1 MTEVKNT
8 DTANNDSAQDDQAV
22 AAGGA
27 YDVIRKRLQE
37 QGRLLAEKSKV
48 LNKARL
54 DEFGST
60 DMSVVGRVRVR
71 TENNCV
77 ARDIVHVGNSLL
89 FGYNVFIGMKKE
101 TQVEDVFS
109 LFQLQKQDTNF
120 DLVEQP
126 LAASFLKD
134 ATFERDFRELYAYY
148 KNARL
153 LQLTVKNQTLLAC
166 FQIGDR
172 IDDVR
177 VFRWSI
183 SADGD
188 TIKYIDNRGERDIEL
203 PATQDFEW
211 TEVKREDTVSGRHPH
226 FNILDK
232 VFVET
237 TGGDLTIKVEDNTED
252 GRGIYAEPV
261 DDKTQSLDDA
271 DIFYADLNDLILL
284 KIKPYR
290 EKSWRYLIFNNLNQ
304 QVDRIDEIGQACVR
318 LPEDHGLIFPG
329 GYYLQN
335 GDCKRFDDNTDGL
348 RFKRAIKSP
357 NGEDVL
363 YVFYEPVEGRAA
375 LFAYNMIEKQLQNP
389 IFCHGY
395 GLFEN
400 GLGVFFNAESEE
412 PTRVHPMQIW
422 QTPYVSDEFANNTPA
437 SQTFLGRIG
446 NPELVRGI
454 SDLYSVCRSI
464 SNQSVSAGLYEDL
477 TKSVKRLFDAYHW
490 LSDSSL
496 DGVLPLLKDIAATA
510 NLVIGEFDK
519 VESIRR
525 NSVEAL
531 REAEL
536 AQEQILAA
544 IHPDRWTTP
553 EEYVEALDGLRR
565 QRGHL
570 MTLRDYRYI
579 DTARIAELDEDI
591 ITAEDRLSDHTVA
604 FLSQA
609 QALLPF
615 HESLAQI
622 DSDVEGAGT
631 IVMLAPLLAQL
642 EKMAAGL
649 DLLSELMAGLKVDDA
664 TVRTAIIDAI
674 SEVYAKLNQSR
685 ARAKHSE
692 KNLGRGEAVAQF
704 SAQFKLFSQ
713 SITNALGLAT
723 TPDKC
728 DEQMSRLLIQL
739 EELEGQFSAFDEFL
753 ADIMGKRDEVYESFE
768 SHKQTL
774 IDERQRRATNL
785 ADAADRIIGNITRRA
800 QKFTEVDELNSYF
813 AADTL
818 LLKSREL
825 VEQLRELG
833 DAVKADDIE
842 SRLKSAKDMA
852 VRALRDK
859 SDIYEDGGNVIKLG
873 PKHKFSVNT
882 QELDLTIIPR
892 NGELYSHLTGTDFY
906 QPIQHPDLES
916 LKHYWQQALIS
927 ETEQV
932 CRAEYLA
939 YSIYTAADEGRDNLS
954 SASLRESLH
963 NPADVTKLVRDYAAP
978 RYQEGFEKGI
988 HDGDAAKI
996 LSALIPVFDSCD
1008 LLRFEPECRALAVV
1022 FWANTQ
1028 RETPQQSWLDRAH
1041 SALQMLHTFNRRD
1054 ALALLNADVTSL
1066 LQAFVDTMQLP
1077 QSAATVARAAEY
1089 LVLELARERLE
1100 FITSKYAQQLQRQ
1113 LKQQM
1118 DVAGAWKKY
1127 QASLKNLQGQA
1138 GKRWLLTK
1146 AWLEAMVDGMDLG
1159 DIGHYIPEA
1168 IALINAEE
1176 RISRRHTELDL
1187 QFTVTDLMAEHPR
1200 ITQRSLDFSL
1210 DEFLQRMEHHHSI
1223 VVPGYQHYLA
1233 TRQHII
1239 EQARSDLRIDEFKP
1253 KPLSS
1258 FVRNKLINEAY
1269 LPLIGDNL
1277 AKQMGTLGD
1286 NKRTD
1291 LMGLLMMIS
1300 PPGYGK
1306 TTLMEYVASRLGLV
1320 FMKINCPSLGHDVL
1334 SLDPAQA
1341 PNATAKQ
1348 ELEKINLS
1356 FEMGSNVMLYLDD
1369 IQHTHPEFL
1378 QKFISLCDG
1387 TRRVEGIWQ
1396 GKSKTYD
1403 MRGKKFCVVMAGNP
1417 YTESGE
1423 MFKIPDMLANRADI
1437 YNLGDV
1443 LGGMDEVFALSYIE
1457 NSLTS
1462 NPVLSPLATREMDDV
1477 YKLVDMARGVEV
1489 ANSELSHNYSGA
1501 EVGEIISV
1509 LKKMFAVQDVI
1520 LKVNQQ
1526 YIASAAQADKYRT
1539 EPSFKL
1545 QGSYRNMNKMAEKIS
1560 SVMNE
1565 AELQQMINDHYL
1577 GEAQLLTV
1585 GAEENLLKL
1594 KALRGVQSVDEAQ
1607 RWQDILREFNKQRT
1621 MGGDDADSTTKL
1633 ANQLAEVAGHMEDIS
1648 GTLSQGIDLKA
1659 EQISQHKSEQKVEQK
1674 VATIETQATA
1684 DLSVKHL
1691 ASISQSLRQS
1701 VNYGEQLASLLG
1713 ALQTVSESLGKAE
1726 YKVEVINQPVPGFD
1740 RVLGSMADTIEH
1752 SIYPLVKV
1760 MEGKLGLD
1768 LRTHDKLE
1776 EVLVNLRGQ
1785 GLSEQVTRVSHSPL
1799 KEE

>member
-1 MTEVKNT
+1 MT
-8 DTANNDSAQDDQAV
+8 DTKTSQDNADSDNSQVDQAV

-27 YDVIRKRLQE
+27 YEVIRKRLQE
-37 QGRLLAEKSKV
+37 QGRQLEQQSAA

-54 DEFGST
+54 EEFGST

-101 TQVEDVFS
+101 TRIEDVFS
-109 LFQLQKQDTNF
+109 LFQLQQEGDGY
-120 DLVEQP
+120 DIVEQP
-126 LAASFLKD
+126 LAGSFLKD
-134 ATFERDFRELYAYY
+134 PKFEREFRELYAYY
-148 KNARL
+148 KSARL
-153 LQLTVKNQTLLAC
+153 LQLTIKNQKLLAC

-177 VFRWSI
+177 VFRWSV

-188 TIKYIDNRGERDIEL
+188 TIEYIDNRGERDIEL
-203 PATQDFEW
+203 PPSHDFEW
-211 TEVKREDTVSGRHPH
+211 VEVKREDTVSGRHPH

-271 DIFYADLNDLILL
+271 DIFYAAVGELIIL

-290 EKSWRYLIFNNLNQ
+290 EKSWRYLIFNSLNQ
-304 QVDRIDEIGQACVR
+304 QVDRIDEIGSACVQ
-318 LPEDHGLIFPG
+318 LPEDHGVIFPG

-335 GDCKRFDDNTDGL
+335 GECKRFEENTDGL
-348 RFKRAIKSP
+348 LFKRAIKSP

-363 YVFYEPVEGRAA
+363 YVFYEPVEGRMA

-400 GLGVFFNAESEE
+400 GLGVFFSAESEE

-422 QTPYVSDEFANNTPA
+422 QTPYVSDEFANSTPA

-446 NPELVRGI
+446 NPELVRGV

-464 SNQSVSAGLYEDL
+464 GNQSVSAGLYVDL
-477 TKSVKRLFDAYHW
+477 KKSVKRLFDAYHW
-490 LSDSSL
+490 LADKQL
-496 DGVLPLLKDIAATA
+496 GAMLPLLKEIAATA
-510 NLVIGEFDK
+510 DLVIDEFDK

-525 NSVEAL
+525 NSVESL

-536 AQEQILAA
+536 AQEEILSA

-553 EEYVEALDGLRR
+553 EEFVEALDSLRK

-579 DTARIAELDEDI
+579 DKARILELDENI
-591 ITAEDRLSDHTVA
+591 VSAQDRLGDDTVT
-604 FLSQA
+604 FLSRE

-622 DSDVEGAGT
+622 DSDVEGADT
-631 IVMLAPLLAQL
+631 IVMLEPLLAQL

-649 DLLSELMAGLKVDDA
+649 DLLSELMASLKVDDA

-674 SEVYAKLNQSR
+674 SEIYAKLNQSR

-704 SAQFKLFSQ
+704 SAQFKLFTQ
-713 SITNALGLAT
+713 SITNALGLST

-753 ADIMGKRDEVYESFE
+753 GDIMSKRDEVYETFE

-785 ADAADRIIGNITRRA
+785 ADAADRIIANISRRA

-892 NGELYSHLTGTDFY
+892 SGELYSHLTGTDFY
-906 QPIQHPDLES
+906 QPIQHPDLDS
-916 LKHYWQQALIS
+916 LKQYWQQALIS
-927 ETEQV
+927 ESEQV

-939 YSIYTAADEGRDNLS
+939 YSIYTAADDGRDNLS
-954 SASLRESLH
+954 NEGLREVLQ
-963 NPADVTKLVRDYAAP
+963 NPDDLIKLVRDYAAP
-978 RYQEGFEKGI
+978 RYQEGYEKGI
-988 HDGDAAKI
+988 HDGDAARI
-996 LSALIPVFDSCD
+996 LTALIPVIDSCD
-1008 LLRFEPECRALAVV
+1008 LLRFEPECRALATV

-1028 RETPQQSWLDRAH
+1028 RQQQQQGWLERAN
-1041 SALQMLHTFNRRD
+1041 SALQMQQAFNSRD
-1054 ALALLNADVTSL
+1054 ALALLNSEVAQSL
-1066 LQAFVDTMQLP
+1066 ASFVEQTQLP
-1077 QSAATVARAAEY
+1077 QSQQTQLRAAEY

-1100 FITSKYAQQLQRQ
+1100 FITSKYAVELQRQ

-1118 DVAGAWKKY
+1118 DVAGAWKKF
-1127 QASLKNLQGQA
+1127 QSSLKNLQGQA
-1138 GKRWLLTK
+1138 GKRWQLTR

-1159 DIGHYIPEA
+1159 ELAHYIPEA

-1176 RISRRHTELDL
+1176 RVGRRHTEVDL
-1187 QFTVTDLMAEHPR
+1187 QFNVADLMAEHER
-1200 ITQRSLDFSL
+1200 ISERSLDFSL
-1210 DEFLQRMEHHHSI
+1210 DEFLQRMDYHNSV
-1223 VVPGYQHYLA
+1223 VVPGYHNFLA
-1233 TRQHII
+1233 TRQQII
-1239 EQARSDLRIDEFKP
+1239 EQARTDLRIDEFKP

-1277 AKQMGTLGD
+1277 AKQMGTVGE

-1320 FMKINCPSLGHDVL
+1320 FMKINCPSLGHDVM

-1387 TRRVEGIWQ
+1387 TRRIEGIWQ
-1396 GKSKTYD
+1396 EKSKTYD

-1462 NPVLSPLATREMDDV
+1462 NSVLSPLATREMDDI
-1477 YKLVDMARGVEV
+1477 YKLVDMARGVQV
-1489 ANSELSHNYSGA
+1489 ATADLSHNYSGA
-1501 EVGEIISV
+1501 EVGEITSV
-1509 LKKMFAVQDVI
+1509 LKKMFAVQEVV

-1560 SVMNE
+1560 SVMNDD
-1565 AELQQMINDHYL
+1565 ELQQMINDHYL
-1577 GEAQLLTV
+1577 GEAQLLTM

-1594 KALRGVQSVDEAQ
+1594 KALREVLTDEESA
-1607 RWQDILREFNKQRT
+1607 RWQDILREFNKQRA

-1633 ANQLAEVAGHMEDIS
+1633 ANQLAQVAGHMESIS
-1648 GTLSQGIDLKA
+1648 GTLSAGMEAKQQQPANDFGEHLADISDSLKSGA
-1659 EQISQHKSEQKVEQK
+1659 NYSEQLQ
-1674 VATIETQATA
+1674 Q
-1684 DLSVKHL
+1684 L
-1691 ASISQSLRQS
+1691 
-1701 VNYGEQLASLLG
+1701 LASL
-1713 ALQTVSESLGKAE
+1713 QSVSDSLGSAQ
-1726 YKVEVINQPVPGFD
+1726 YKVEVVNQPVPGVD
-1740 RVLGSMADTIEH
+1740 RVLSSMADTIEH

-1776 EVLVNLRGQ
+1776 EVLVSLRKQ
-1785 GLSEQVTRVSHSPL
+1785 SLTEDVTRVGHSPL
-1799 KEE
+1799 KEK

>member
-1 MTEVKNT
+1 MTETKTSPDNT
-8 DTANNDSAQDDQAV
+8 DNDNSQIDDAV
-22 AAGGA
+22 AEGGA
-27 YDVIRKRLQE
+27 YEVIRKRLQE
-37 QGRLLAEKSKV
+37 QGRKLELQSAE

-54 DEFGST
+54 EEFGST

-77 ARDIVHVGNSLL
+77 ARDIVHVGKSLL

-101 TQVEDVFS
+101 TRIEDVFS
-109 LFQLQKQDTNF
+109 LFQLQQEGDGY
-120 DLVEQP
+120 DIVEQP
-126 LAASFLKD
+126 LSGSFLKD
-134 ATFERDFRELYAYY
+134 PKFEREFRELYAYY
-148 KNARL
+148 KSARL
-153 LQLTVKNQTLLAC
+153 LQLTIKNQKLLAC
-166 FQIGDR
+166 FQIGER

-177 VFRWSI
+177 VFRWSV
-183 SADGD
+183 SADGEK
-188 TIKYIDNRGERDIEL
+188 IEYIDNRGERDIEL
-203 PATQDFEW
+203 PPSHDFEW
-211 TEVKREDTVSGRHPH
+211 VEVKRENTVSGRHPH

-271 DIFYADLNDLILL
+271 DIFYAAVGELILL

-290 EKSWRYLIFNNLNQ
+290 EKIWRYLIFNALNQ
-304 QVDRIDEIGQACVR
+304 QVDRIDEIGSACVQ
-318 LPEDHGLIFPG
+318 LPEDHGVIFPG

-335 GDCKRFDDNTDGL
+335 GECKRFEENTDGL
-348 RFKRAIKSP
+348 LFKRAIKSP

-363 YVFYEPVEGRAA
+363 YVFYEPVEGRVA

-400 GLGVFFNAESEE
+400 GLGVFFSAESEE

-446 NPELVRGI
+446 NPELVRGV

-464 SNQSVSAGLYEDL
+464 GNQSVSAGLYVDL
-477 TKSVKRLFDAYHW
+477 KKSVKRLFDAYHW
-490 LSDSSL
+490 LGDKQL
-496 DGVLPLLKDIAATA
+496 AGLLPLLKEIAATA
-510 NLVIGEFDK
+510 DLVIDEFDK

-525 NSVEAL
+525 NSVESL

-536 AQEQILAA
+536 AQEEILAT

-553 EEYVEALDGLRR
+553 EEFVDALDGLRK

-579 DTARIAELDEDI
+579 DTTRIKELDESIVAAQDQLG
-591 ITAEDRLSDHTVA
+591 DDTVS
-604 FLSQA
+604 FLSRE

-622 DSDVEGAGT
+622 DSDIEGANT
-631 IVMLAPLLAQL
+631 IVMLEPLLAQL
-642 EKMAAGL
+642 AKMAAGL
-649 DLLSELMAGLKVDDA
+649 DLLSELMASLKVDDA

-674 SEVYAKLNQSR
+674 SEIYAKLNQSR
-685 ARAKHSE
+685 ARAKHNE

-704 SAQFKLFSQ
+704 SAQFKLFTQ
-713 SITNALGLAT
+713 SITNALGLST

-753 ADIMGKRDEVYESFE
+753 ADIMTKRDEVYETFE

-785 ADAADRIIGNITRRA
+785 ADAADRIIANISRRA

-813 AADTL
+813 AADSL

-842 SRLKSAKDMA
+842 SRLKAAKDMA

-892 NGELYSHLTGTDFY
+892 SGELYSHLTGTDFY
-906 QPIQHPDLES
+906 QPIQHPDLDS
-916 LKHYWQQALIS
+916 LKQYWQQALIS
-927 ETEQV
+927 ESEQV

-939 YSIYTAADEGRDNLS
+939 YSIYTAARDGRDNLNND
-954 SASLRESLH
+954 ALREALQ
-963 NPADVTKLVRDYAAP
+963 NLEDLTKLVRDYAAP
-978 RYQEGFEKGI
+978 RYQEGYEKGI
-988 HDGDAAKI
+988 HDGDAARI
-996 LSALIPVFDSCD
+996 LTALIPVIDSCD
-1008 LLRFEPECRALAVV
+1008 LLRFEPNCRALATV

-1028 RETPQQSWLDRAH
+1028 REKQQQGWLERAH
-1041 SALQMLHTFNRRD
+1041 SALQMQQAFNSRD
-1054 ALALLNADVTSL
+1054 ALSLLNEEVLQL
-1066 LQAFVDTMQLP
+1066 LANFVEQMNLP
-1077 QSAATVARAAEY
+1077 HSDETQVRAAEY

-1100 FITSKYAQQLQRQ
+1100 FITSKYAQELQRQ

-1118 DVAGAWKKY
+1118 DVAGAWKKF
-1127 QASLKNLQGQA
+1127 QSSLKNLQGQA
-1138 GKRWLLTK
+1138 GKRWHLTQ
-1146 AWLEAMVDGMDLG
+1146 AWLEAMVEGMNLG
-1159 DIGHYIPEA
+1159 ELAHYIPET

-1176 RISRRHTELDL
+1176 RVGRRNTEVDL
-1187 QFTVTDLMAEHPR
+1187 QFKVTDLMAEHER
-1200 ITQRSLDFSL
+1200 ISERSLDFSL
-1210 DEFLQRMEHHHSI
+1210 DEFLQRMNYHNTV
-1223 VVPGYQHYLA
+1223 VVPGYHHYLA
-1233 TRQHII
+1233 TRQQII
-1239 EQARSDLRIDEFKP
+1239 EQARTALRIDEFKP

-1277 AKQMGTLGD
+1277 AKQMGTIGE

-1320 FMKINCPSLGHDVL
+1320 FMKINCPSLGHDVM

-1387 TRRVEGIWQ
+1387 TRRIEGIWQ
-1396 GKSKTYD
+1396 EKSKTYD

-1462 NPVLSPLATREMDDV
+1462 NSVLSPLATRDMADV
-1477 YKLVDMARGVEV
+1477 YKLVDMARGVQV
-1489 ANSELSHNYSGA
+1489 ATADLSHNYSAA
-1501 EVGEIISV
+1501 EVGEITSV
-1509 LKKMFAVQDVI
+1509 LKKMFAVQEVV

-1577 GEAQLLTV
+1577 GEAQLLTM

-1594 KALRGVQSVDEAQ
+1594 KALREVLTDEEAA
-1607 RWQDILREFNKQRT
+1607 RWQDILREFNKQRA

-1633 ANQLAEVAGHMEDIS
+1633 ANQVAQVAGHMETIS
-1648 GTLSQGIDLKA
+1648 GTLSQGM
-1659 EQISQHKSEQKVEQK
+1659 EQKAGDRSAPV
-1674 VATIETQATA
+1674 TDPTA
-1684 DLSVKHL
+1684 DLSVRHL
-1691 ASISQSLRQS
+1691 ASISKSLRQN
-1701 VNYGEQLASLLG
+1701 VNYGDQLSALLS
-1713 ALQTVSESLGKAE
+1713 ALQSVSDSLGSAQ
-1726 YKVEVINQPVPGFD
+1726 YKIEVVNQPVPGVD
-1740 RVLGSMADTIEH
+1740 RVLSSMADTIEH

-1776 EVLVNLRGQ
+1776 EVLVSLRKQ
-1785 GLSEQVTRVSHSPL
+1785 SLTENTTRVGHSPM
-1799 KEE
+1799 KEK